1 MYIWPLRYLGE
12 SRSQLAGGYFGR
24 NDSQL
29 RLF

>member
-1 MYIWPLRYLGE
+1 MYHSVYLRK